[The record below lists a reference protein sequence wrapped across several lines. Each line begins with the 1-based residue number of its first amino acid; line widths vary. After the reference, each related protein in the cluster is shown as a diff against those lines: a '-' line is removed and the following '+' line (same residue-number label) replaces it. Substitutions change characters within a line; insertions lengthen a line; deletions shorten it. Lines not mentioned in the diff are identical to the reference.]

1 MPSPL
6 LFFDLITLKKTG
18 MWSKI
23 VFRFYGDQKKFE
35 VLKDK
40 GIMIGSRQRQDRK
53 VYLYMLQNFFV
64 EVTYQHD
71 DIDLMPEKIDTFSSL
86 DHLNTYLERDFRAA
100 F

>member
-1 MPSPL
+1 MFPL
-6 LFFDLITLKKTG
+6 TYNLEKNG

-23 VFRFYGDQKKFE
+23 VFRFYGDEKKFE
-35 VLKDK
+35 MLKEK
-40 GIMIGSRQRQDRK
+40 GIVIGSRQRQSRK
-53 VYLYMLQNFFV
+53 VYLYMLKDFFV

-71 DIDLMPEKIDTFSSL
+71 DIDLAPEKIDTFSSL